1 MIDPTKQEG
10 HQLPPTHGQR
20 FPKFQPVFGEG
31 RADKYEKICVQTWAR
46 ERQLVAQV
54 LSLSSLELLSF
65 AEKAEPQA
73 KGEERLQELLSQMT
87 AYLAHLENCKALTEV
102 AMSRLLQVAQFASY
116 SGKSTRQTE
125 GP

>member
-1 MIDPTKQEG
+1 MTDSTKQEV
-10 HQLPPTHGQR
+10 HKLPAAHGQR

-46 ERQLVAQV
+46 ERQLVAHV

-65 AEKAEPQA
+65 AEKVEPQR
-73 KGEERLQELLSQMT
+73 KGDERLQEQLSQMT

-116 SGKSTRQTE
+116 GGKSTRQTE